1 MIHQKVLAKF
11 YLIVL
16 VIPIFIFFNTSVQ
29 NLNTPYIILKK
40 FQHFLDEDISESFS
54 ILDLNIRSIEI
65 LFETFKNFLS
75 ALNFNFSIMFFWDM
89 MKEISKIQI
98 INFQFIIVYIKL
110 EIIAKGGGIL
120 IFIKKEFNFKFEDD
134 LSINC
139 KDVESLCVELLL
151 ENKHNTLIN
160 NVLYRPLNGQIE
172 SFEKNLKYVF
182 SITKNS
188 KFIILQDILSSTF

>member
-1 MIHQKVLAKF
+1 
-11 YLIVL
+11 
-16 VIPIFIFFNTSVQ
+16 
-29 NLNTPYIILKK
+29 
-40 FQHFLDEDISESFS
+40 
-54 ILDLNIRSIEI
+54 
-65 LFETFKNFLS
+65 
-75 ALNFNFSIMFFWDM
+75 

-120 IFIKKEFNFKFEDD
+120 IFIKKEFNFKFKDD

-139 KDVESLCVELLL
+139 KGVESLCVELLL

-172 SFEKNLKYVF
+172 SFEKNLKYIF

-188 KFIILQDILSSTF
+188 KFIILQDILSLTF

>member
-40 FQHFLDEDISESFS
+40 FQHYLDEDISESFS

>member
-29 NLNTPYIILKK
+29 NLNTPYIIPKK
-40 FQHFLDEDISESFS
+40 FQHFLDEDMSESFS

-65 LFETFKNFLS
+65 LFETFKNLLS

-120 IFIKKEFNFKFEDD
+120 IFIKKEFNFKFKDD

-188 KFIILQDILSSTF
+188 KFIILQDILSLTF